1 MALELLPSVCSLIDI
16 FSESQCIVI
25 NKGVVTCIG
34 LADEFRS
41 STFFLTLELE
51 VFQVL
56 LLESFVL

>member
-16 FSESQCIVI
+16 FLEWQCVVI

-41 STFFLTLELE
+41 STFLLTLEPE
-51 VFQVL
+51 VLQD
-56 LLESFVL
+56 